1 MVQQPNDPARAGD
14 LLAQRRIAAEERAA
28 GVAEVLAHLGGLRD
42 SAGGDDE
49 HDPEGVPLSEEW
61 ARLVAQRD
69 AAEHEVREIAAAQAR
84 LAEGR
89 YGICIDCG
97 REIPHGRLDVLP
109 FALRCVPC
117 AEKAGSR

>member
-14 LLAQRRIAAEERAA
+14 VLAQRRTAAEERAA
-28 GVAEVLAHLGGLRD
+28 GVAEVLAQLGGLRD

-49 HDPEGVPLSEEW
+49 HDPEGVPLSEER

-97 REIPHGRLDVLP
+97 REIPQGRLDVLP